1 MCQTACTTFNISN
14 FECLEHRT
22 LSKDDVSND
31 GIKDCSKA
39 NEDVKY
45 MKNNEKVKLNDQT
58 SMEALDEELVRPQT
72 EVTIIGR
79 AKKKQKLNAV
89 RRALP
94 KWLANPSVF
103 SSDVNKNLTAITEI
117 EGLHT
122 DLIEMLEKQGV
133 RHLFPVQTSVIPAV
147 LSSWERSSPFGKG
160 GFVSQDICVCAPTGS
175 GKTLAYVLPVI
186 ELLKR
191 NTVRTLEALVIVPT
205 KDLAT
210 QVWNVFNTYVR
221 GTGLCVGLAN
231 GLKTFQKEQQQLGS
245 NR

>member
-1 MCQTACTTFNISN
+1 
-14 FECLEHRT
+14 
-22 LSKDDVSND
+22 
-31 GIKDCSKA
+31 
-39 NEDVKY
+39 
-45 MKNNEKVKLNDQT
+45 MKNNEKVKHSDQT
-58 SMEALDEELVRPQT
+58 STLDEEIVKPQT

-79 AKKKQKLNAV
+79 KKKKQKLNPV

-94 KWLANPSVF
+94 EWLAKPSLF
-103 SSDVNKNLTAITEI
+103 SSDVNKNLTAVTKI

-122 DLIEMLEKQGV
+122 DLIAMLEKQGV
-133 RHLFPVQTSVIPAV
+133 QHFFPVQTSVIPVV
-147 LSSWERSSPFGKG
+147 LSSWEGNSPFGKG
-160 GFVSQDICVCAPTGS
+160 GFMPQDICVCAPTGS

-191 NTVRTLEALVIVPT
+191 NTVRILEALVIVPT

-210 QVWNVFNTYVR
+210 QVWNVFNAYVH
-221 GTGLCVGLAN
+221 GTGLSVGLAN